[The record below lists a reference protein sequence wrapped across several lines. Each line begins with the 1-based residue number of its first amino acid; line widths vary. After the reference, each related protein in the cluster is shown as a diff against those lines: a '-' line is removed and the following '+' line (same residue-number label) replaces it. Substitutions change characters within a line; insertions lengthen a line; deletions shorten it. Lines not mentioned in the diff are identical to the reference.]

1 MTASVIIKVKRTT
14 FGSLRAYEGSVITEH
29 FSDSEFGTA
38 EFDAKEWLIER
49 LLKGDAILSP
59 DSTIDQAALDHH
71 QEQVA
76 LSAARKQEREQERE
90 RKAIARKLQSDDS
103 PSP

>member
-1 MTASVIIKVKRTT
+1 MASIVTIKVKSTT
-14 FGSLRAYEGSVITEH
+14 FGSLRAYEGTVIKEH

-38 EFDAKEWLIER
+38 EFDAKEWLIGR
-49 LLKGDAILSP
+49 LLKGDAVLSS

-76 LSAARKQEREQERE
+76 LSAARTQVREQERE
-90 RKAIARKLQSDDS
+90 RKVIARNLKSDDS